1 MLQKIGDKTYKSP
14 LRKLTRFFEQSRDG
28 WKEKH
33 GNVKTQNKFL
43 QNRVLYL
50 NNSKDQWKQEAL
62 QLRKEVSLLRSEAS
76 KTGVFFTTLDKKT
89 PRQKLSNSQYL
100 KVFLET

>member
-1 MLQKIGDKTYKSP
+1 MHEGKVLHKIGDKTYKSP

-28 WKEKH
+28 WKEKY

-50 NNSKDQWKQEAL
+50 KKTKARWKQEAL
-62 QLRKEVSLLRSEAS
+62 QLREEVNLLRSEVS
-76 KTGVFFTTLDKKT
+76 KRGTLHEEEKEKKVTTNL
-89 PRQKLSNSQYL
+89 
-100 KVFLET
+100 